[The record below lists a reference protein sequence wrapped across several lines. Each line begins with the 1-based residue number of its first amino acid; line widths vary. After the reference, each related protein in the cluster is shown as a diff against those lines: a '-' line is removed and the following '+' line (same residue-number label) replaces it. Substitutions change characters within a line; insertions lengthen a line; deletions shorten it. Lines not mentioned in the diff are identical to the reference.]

1 MRIVI
6 EGQTRVNVEAVKWQ
20 MSLNMTFC
28 ESRSPGIKTDAA
40 VTFCSEVFKSI
51 NTHELDYQFDVGYN
65 EIVQQIDEFQRNG
78 TGWVVD
84 HLQHLDLQYLT

>member
-1 MRIVI
+1 M
-6 EGQTRVNVEAVKWQ
+6 
-20 MSLNMTFC
+20 
-28 ESRSPGIKTDAA
+28 
-40 VTFCSEVFKSI
+40 FKSI
-51 NTHELDYQFDVGYN
+51 NTHELDYQFHVGYN